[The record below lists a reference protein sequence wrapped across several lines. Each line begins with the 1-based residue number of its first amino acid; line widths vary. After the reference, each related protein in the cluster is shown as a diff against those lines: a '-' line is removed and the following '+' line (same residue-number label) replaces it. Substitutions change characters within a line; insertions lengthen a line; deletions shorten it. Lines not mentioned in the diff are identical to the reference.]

1 MKSKKL
7 HLYYINMKYIRDL
20 SQTDHHVMSVSPQ
33 IGKESRPFAGIVVI
47 CHDKFYCIPLSSPKS
62 KHQKMKNDK
71 DFSKILDKNGNL
83 IGVLNFNNMIP
94 VSQNVIRM
102 IDIKIHADDTQQ
114 EIAYKNLLHN
124 QINWCN
130 DNIEMITNK
139 ANKLYT
145 IVTETPDKMISL
157 TKRCCN
163 FKKLEQVLE
172 KWKNK

>member
-1 MKSKKL
+1 
-7 HLYYINMKYIRDL
+7 
-20 SQTDHHVMSVSPQ
+20 
-33 IGKESRPFAGIVVI
+33 
-47 CHDKFYCIPLSSPKS
+47 
-62 KHQKMKNDK
+62 
-71 DFSKILDKNGNL
+71 
-83 IGVLNFNNMIP
+83 MIP

-139 ANKLYT
+139 ANKLYA